1 MDLSRQYSTCGFTG
15 LHEALSILG
24 FDMLTEE
31 GLQAAEDTLTVI
43 NETNA
48 KLSKTLGTPHNLEQ
62 VPAESSAVKLAK
74 KDALLGLNPEGIPLY
89 SNQFLPLWE
98 EGADLLDRIR
108 VQGRLDGHCTGG
120 AICHLNVA
128 TEITDP
134 AVMEALIHHAAA
146 SGAVYFAVNHQIN
159 RCAQGHMT
167 VGRNDA
173 CPTCG
178 APVIDTF
185 TRVVGFL
192 TNTKHWNKTRRE
204 HDWPERTFAEH
215 A

>member
-1 MDLSRQYSTCGFTG
+1 M
-15 LHEALSILG
+15 
-24 FDMLTEE
+24 
-31 GLQAAEDTLTVI
+31 
-43 NETNA
+43 
-48 KLSKTLGTPHNLEQ
+48 
-62 VPAESSAVKLAK
+62 
-74 KDALLGLNPEGIPLY
+74 
-89 SNQFLPLWE
+89 
-98 EGADLLDRIR
+98 
-108 VQGRLDGHCTGG
+108 QGRLDGHCTGG

-128 TEITDP
+128 TAITDP

-146 SGAVYFAVNHQIN
+146 SGAVYFAVNYRDQPL
-159 RCAQGHMT
+159 RAGPP

-192 TNTKHWNKTRRE
+192 TRKHWNKTRRE

>member
-1 MDLSRQYSTCGFTG
+1 M
-15 LHEALSILG
+15 
-24 FDMLTEE
+24 
-31 GLQAAEDTLTVI
+31 
-43 NETNA
+43 
-48 KLSKTLGTPHNLEQ
+48 
-62 VPAESSAVKLAK
+62 
-74 KDALLGLNPEGIPLY
+74 
-89 SNQFLPLWE
+89 
-98 EGADLLDRIR
+98 
-108 VQGRLDGHCTGG
+108 QGRLDGHCTGG